1 MLFFH
6 FFPQTMRLFTSCA
19 TRTRKTSKI
28 NLVSK
33 LVSFSKTSTKP
44 HDMVYKLTKFQGYVC
59 VLHYKRVYNR
69 RVSGMFLVKCT
80 GLSLSHNVWTTNV
93 PKCFRKEYNANL
105 AKQYNCLYN
114 YVNINRPK
122 CIDSRLLLK
131 RNSTRTRICLTILC
145 HATVLACLFAYFTN
159 NYY

>member
-1 MLFFH
+1 
-6 FFPQTMRLFTSCA
+6 MRLLTSYTTQ
-19 TRTRKTSKI
+19 TRIKSKI
-28 NLVSK
+28 SFVVST
-33 LVSFSKTSTKP
+33 LVSFSNTSAKP

-69 RVSGMFLVKCT
+69 RVSGMFLAKCT
-80 GLSLSHNVWTTNV
+80 GLSLLHSVWTTNV
-93 PKCFRKEYNANL
+93 PNCFRKEYNTNL

-131 RNSTRTRICLTILC
+131 RNSTGTRIYITILC
-145 HATVLACLFAYFTN
+145 YATVLACLFAYFTN